1 MTQIFTAKTVDNA
14 KALAAR
20 TFGADEENIQF
31 EILEEP
37 KKGLF
42 GRLKGEAKIRAT
54 YIAVESE
61 EFSPKVK
68 NTVEIPEE
76 EFIIDAEQEEVS
88 TEVETIVEIP
98 EEESVMDSELE
109 EISPEVENIVE
120 IPEEESVMDSEL
132 EEISPEVENI
142 VEIPEEESIMD
153 SELEGISP
161 EVENIVEIPEKES
174 VMNSEV
180 EKISSKVENTVEI
193 PTEQKQSAPVL
204 SDAELITGEP
214 SAQALRK
221 IERAKTYLQGILKAM
236 GVQAE
241 LKVNAGSE
249 SALIDIQAGSNGAV
263 IGKHG
268 DTLDALQY
276 LTFMIANHG
285 DKEYYRIILNSAN
298 YRERRK
304 KTLEELAAKI
314 AKNVLRT
321 GHQTVLEP
329 MNPYERRIIHSVIAE
344 IDGIVSKSTGEEPY
358 RKVIVSSEN
367 PPVKNNKRKNYHD
380 RDNKRRNNNR
390 RRNGK
395 NHDNYYKKN
404 QEITPSR
411 ISMDSMKTSFE
422 KDYKR
427 PRPEDELNAG
437 LYGKIEF

>member
-1 MTQIFTAKTVDNA
+1 MTQIFTARTVEDA
-14 KALAAR
+14 KALASR
-20 TFGADEENIQF
+20 TFGADEEDIQF

-54 YIAVESE
+54 YVAIAPDIYIEPE
-61 EFSPKVK
+61 EFSPEVE
-68 NTVEIPEE
+68 NDVEILEE
-76 EFIIDAEQEEVS
+76 KPVINTESEEIS
-88 TEVETIVEIP
+88 TEVEKPVEIP
-98 EEESVMDSELE
+98 EEESVINTEPE
-109 EISPEVENIVE
+109 EISTEVEKPVE
-120 IPEEESVMDSEL
+120 IPVQEL
-132 EEISPEVENI
+132 AEY
-142 VEIPEEESIMD
+142 
-153 SELEGISP
+153 
-161 EVENIVEIPEKES
+161 K
-174 VMNSEV
+174 
-180 EKISSKVENTVEI
+180 K
-193 PTEQKQSAPVL
+193 SAPVL
-204 SDAELITGEP
+204 SDTELITGEP
-214 SAQALRK
+214 SEQAIQK
-221 IERAKTYLQGILKAM
+221 IERAKVYLQGILKAM
-236 GVQAE
+236 GIQAE

-249 SALIDIQAGSNGAV
+249 SALIDIQAGKNGAV

-298 YRERRK
+298 YRERRR
-304 KTLEELAAKI
+304 KTLEELATKI

-321 GHQTVLEP
+321 GRQTMLEP

-344 IDGIVSKSTGEEPY
+344 IDGVTSQSTGEEPY
-358 RKVIVSSEN
+358 RKVIISSEN
-367 PPVKNNKRKNYHD
+367 ASGKTHKNYRD
-380 RDNKRRNNNR
+380 RGRRNNNR
-390 RRNGK
+390 RHSKNRN
-395 NHDNYYKKN
+395 HSDNYRKRN

>member
-1 MTQIFTAKTVDNA
+1 MTQIFTARTVEDA
-14 KALAAR
+14 KALASR
-20 TFGADEENIQF
+20 TFGADEEDIQF

-54 YIAVESE
+54 YVAIAPDIYIEPE
-61 EFSPKVK
+61 EFSPEVENIVENPAEEPVV
-68 NTVEIPEE
+68 NTEPEE
-76 EFIIDAEQEEVS
+76 IS
-88 TEVETIVEIP
+88 TEVEKPVEIP
-98 EEESVMDSELE
+98 EEESVINTEPE
-109 EISPEVENIVE
+109 EISTEVEKPVE
-120 IPEEESVMDSEL
+120 IPVQEL
-132 EEISPEVENI
+132 AEY
-142 VEIPEEESIMD
+142 
-153 SELEGISP
+153 
-161 EVENIVEIPEKES
+161 K
-174 VMNSEV
+174 
-180 EKISSKVENTVEI
+180 K
-193 PTEQKQSAPVL
+193 SAPVL
-204 SDAELITGEP
+204 SDTELITGEP
-214 SAQALRK
+214 SEQAIQK
-221 IERAKTYLQGILKAM
+221 IERAKVYLQGILKAM
-236 GVQAE
+236 GIQAE

-249 SALIDIQAGSNGAV
+249 SALIDIQAGKNGAV

-298 YRERRK
+298 YRERRR
-304 KTLEELAAKI
+304 KTLEELATKI

-321 GHQTVLEP
+321 GRQTMLEP

-344 IDGIVSKSTGEEPY
+344 IDGVTSQSTGEEPY
-358 RKVIVSSEN
+358 RKVIISSEN
-367 PPVKNNKRKNYHD
+367 ASGKTHKNYRD
-380 RDNKRRNNNR
+380 RGRRNNNR
-390 RRNGK
+390 RHSKNRN
-395 NHDNYYKKN
+395 HSDNYRKRN

>member
-1 MTQIFTAKTVDNA
+1 MTQIFTARTVEDA
-14 KALAAR
+14 KALASR
-20 TFGADEENIQF
+20 TFGADEEDIQF

-54 YIAVESE
+54 YVAIAPDIYIEPE
-61 EFSPKVK
+61 EFSPEVENIVENPAEEPVV
-68 NTVEIPEE
+68 NTEPEE
-76 EFIIDAEQEEVS
+76 IS
-88 TEVETIVEIP
+88 TEVEKPVEIP
-98 EEESVMDSELE
+98 EEESVINTEPE
-109 EISPEVENIVE
+109 EISTEVEKLVE
-120 IPEEESVMDSEL
+120 IPEEKPVINTEP
-132 EEISPEVENI
+132 EEISTEVEKP
-142 VEIPEEESIMD
+142 VEIPVQ
-153 SELEGISP
+153 ELAEY
-161 EVENIVEIPEKES
+161 K
-174 VMNSEV
+174 
-180 EKISSKVENTVEI
+180 K
-193 PTEQKQSAPVL
+193 SAPVL
-204 SDAELITGEP
+204 SDTELITGEP
-214 SAQALRK
+214 SEQAIQK
-221 IERAKTYLQGILKAM
+221 IERAKVYLQGILKAM
-236 GVQAE
+236 GIQAE

-249 SALIDIQAGSNGAV
+249 SALIDIQAGKNGAV

-298 YRERRK
+298 YRERRR
-304 KTLEELAAKI
+304 KTLEELATKI

-321 GHQTVLEP
+321 GRQTMLEP

-344 IDGIVSKSTGEEPY
+344 IDGVTSQSTGEEPY
-358 RKVIVSSEN
+358 RKVIISSEN
-367 PPVKNNKRKNYHD
+367 ASGKTHKNYRD
-380 RDNKRRNNNR
+380 RGRRNNNR
-390 RRNGK
+390 RHSKNRN
-395 NHDNYYKKN
+395 HSDNYRKRN

>member
-1 MTQIFTAKTVDNA
+1 MTQIFTARTVEDA
-14 KALAAR
+14 KALASR
-20 TFGADEENIQF
+20 TFGADEEDIQF

-54 YIAVESE
+54 YVAIAPDIYIEPE
-61 EFSPKVK
+61 EFSPEVENIVENPAEEPVV
-68 NTVEIPEE
+68 NTEPEEISTGVENDVEILEE
-76 EFIIDAEQEEVS
+76 KPVINTESEEIS
-88 TEVETIVEIP
+88 TEVEKPVEIP
-98 EEESVMDSELE
+98 EEESVINTEPE
-109 EISPEVENIVE
+109 EISTEVEKLVE
-120 IPEEESVMDSEL
+120 IPEEKPVINTEPQ
-132 EEISPEVENI
+132 EISTEVEKP
-142 VEIPEEESIMD
+142 VEIPVQ
-153 SELEGISP
+153 ELAEY
-161 EVENIVEIPEKES
+161 K
-174 VMNSEV
+174 
-180 EKISSKVENTVEI
+180 K
-193 PTEQKQSAPVL
+193 SAPVL
-204 SDAELITGEP
+204 SDTELITGEP
-214 SAQALRK
+214 SEQAIQK
-221 IERAKTYLQGILKAM
+221 IERAKVYLQGILKAM
-236 GVQAE
+236 GIQAE

-249 SALIDIQAGSNGAV
+249 SALIDIQAGKNGAV

-298 YRERRK
+298 YRERRR
-304 KTLEELAAKI
+304 KTLEELATKI

-321 GHQTVLEP
+321 GRQTMLEP

-344 IDGIVSKSTGEEPY
+344 IDGVTSQSTGEEPY
-358 RKVIVSSEN
+358 RKVIISSEN
-367 PPVKNNKRKNYHD
+367 APGKTHKNYRD
-380 RDNKRRNNNR
+380 RGRRNNNR
-390 RRNGK
+390 RHSKNRN
-395 NHDNYYKKN
+395 HSDNYRKRN